1 MAVRLLSPFIRFLL
15 SRLGIKDENGFKCHM
30 TSDSHLRNMKVF
42 RENAGGMMDSFSK
55 EFETSY
61 LETLRRRHGT
71 QRMNANNVYQ
81 EVIQDREHVHMNS
94 TKWATL
100 SDFVQ
105 YLGRRGLVVAE
116 ETERGWYVTYVDRD
130 PAMMARRE
138 ALRERTEA
146 DAREERLA
154 AEWREEMR
162 MEAAKALDRAG
173 CEVDRKASEIGNR
186 EGGARVAGIRL
197 ATKGTGGGG
206 SRTTAD
212 KNRRRGGA
220 GKISLLVEEDEEED
234 DDADGDNAIDAKP
247 SGKDRTDWKSKDV
260 SRDDRDLT
268 KDRRHSAD
276 DECKKPRKS
285 ESIHDEQYDDGAK
298 KIEAKKR
305 SKPEDHPDDDT
316 NNDGRKDHWLHRDI
330 IVRIIS
336 KSLANGE
343 YYKHKAVVNRVIGKY
358 EAEVEVLE
366 SSDRRGVEKENGA
379 GDVLRIDQDDL
390 ETVIPKVLGER
401 VRILNGRHRGK
412 KARVQKLDKADYR
425 AELKLADNDEGE
437 RVVVIDYEDFS
448 AIA

>member
-1 MAVRLLSPFIRFLL
+1 
-15 SRLGIKDENGFKCHM
+15 M

-81 EVIQDREHVHMNS
+81 EVIQDRDHVHMNS

-154 AEWREEMR
+154 AERREEMR
-162 MEAAKALDRAG
+162 MEAARALDRAG
-173 CEVDRKASEIGNR
+173 CEVDRRASEIGNR
-186 EGGARVAGIRL
+186 EDGARVVGIRL
-197 ATKGTGGGG
+197 ATAGTGGGEV
-206 SRTTAD
+206 RTTAD
-212 KNRRRGGA
+212 KKRRRGGA
-220 GKISLLVEEDEEED
+220 GMISLLVEEDDDDD
-234 DDADGDNAIDAKP
+234 DDADGDDAIDAKP
-247 SGKDRTDWKSKDV
+247 SGKDRTDWKSEGV
-260 SRDDRDLT
+260 SRDDRDRT
-268 KDRRHSAD
+268 KERRHSAD
-276 DECKKPRKS
+276 DECTKSRKTK
-285 ESIHDEQYDDGAK
+285 SIHGEQYDGAK
-298 KIEAKKR
+298 KMGAKKR
-305 SKPEDHPDDDT
+305 SKPVDHPDDDA
-316 NNDGRKDHWLHRDI
+316 NNDRRRDHWLHRDI

-343 YYKHKAVVNRVIGKY
+343 YYRRKAVVNRVIDKY

-366 SSDRRGVEKENGA
+366 RSGRRGVEKEDDA

-412 KARVQKLDKADYR
+412 KARVQRLDKADYR
-425 AELKLADNDEGE
+425 AELKLADNDDGE